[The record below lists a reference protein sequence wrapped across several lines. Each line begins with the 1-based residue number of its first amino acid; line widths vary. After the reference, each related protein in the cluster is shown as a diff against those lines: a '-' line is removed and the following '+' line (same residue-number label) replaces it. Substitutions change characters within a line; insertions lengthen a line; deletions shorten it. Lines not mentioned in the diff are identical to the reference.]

1 MIIPKEMIDASVNS
15 KISAQD
21 AKNKAMLDAI
31 KSKIADVKR
40 LTSYIDSLMN
50 TLWYVRE
57 KDAAWGGQMCGAM
70 CKEDELFG
78 LDLCNAIRPSTG
90 EDCGVCVHYSRRST
104 HFVNI
109 YVTTKSVVFNRGD
122 LYNEDEFIDIS
133 CVDRYLQEKDYE
145 RMLNSLSL
153 LLEAI
158 PAYTDRMATVLKNII
173 NGK

>member
-31 KSKIADVKR
+31 KSKIADVKQ
-40 LTSYIDSLMN
+40 LTLYMDSLMK
-50 TLWYVRE
+50 TFWYVKK
-57 KDAAWGGQMCGAM
+57 KDAAWGGQMWGAM

-90 EDCGVCVHYSRRST
+90 ENCGVCVHYSRRST
-104 HFVNI
+104 HFINV
-109 YVTTKSVVFNRGD
+109 YVTTKNVLFNRGD
-122 LYNEDEFIDIS
+122 LYNEDEFVDIS
-133 CVDRYLQEKDYE
+133 RVDSYLQEKDYE

-153 LLEAI
+153 FLESI